1 MTLVR
6 ERRAGQTCEAFDIS
20 LTGCI
25 HVRSD
30 PRGIG
35 GNDRK
40 ELADEGNVL
49 SGIHST
55 SWLTLN
61 GSVVK
66 LTGAEDGEDEK
77 SMSRN
82 RDNR

>member
-1 MTLVR
+1 MEVLGTETMGKDQGTVGQGKMMLVR

-49 SGIHST
+49 SGIH
-55 SWLTLN
+55 
-61 GSVVK
+61 
-66 LTGAEDGEDEK
+66 
-77 SMSRN
+77 
-82 RDNR
+82 